1 MAKLTALQHLGIAY
15 ESIYGTPVAPS
26 FWLPMNS
33 IKSEDEIKKVADE
46 GRRANLSKTF
56 QVYDSITSSKSD
68 LDMNC
73 YPDAI
78 GYLLKAILGQD
89 TVTGT
94 TPNYTH
100 TFKIVNALAPSLTLS
115 HYNSIAEHQMAGSI
129 IDEFQFKFDSEGM
142 VSVGAKFVGQKSV
155 VVSKSTPTYSTTTPF
170 MGWGATLSIGGSS
183 NNNLVG
189 GEITIKRDVRLL
201 YTATNSQ
208 TASKYSSGRISIG
221 CKLTFDVEDET
232 ELAYLGGSD
241 KSLLLT
247 FNQNADTSLA
257 FSFNTCDVEKAVVD
271 TSQEFA
277 RVDMELTPIYNTTD
291 AGLVTVTL
299 KNQVANY

>member
-1 MAKLTALQHLGIAY
+1 MSKLTALQHLGIAF
-15 ESIYGTPVAPS
+15 ESVYGTSVAPS
-26 FWLPMNS
+26 FWVPVNT
-33 IKSEDEIKKVADE
+33 IKVEDEIKKIADE
-46 GRRANLSKTF
+46 GRRSNLSKTF
-56 QVYDSITSSKSD
+56 QVYDSVTSSKSD

-78 GYLLKAILGQD
+78 GYFLKAILGQD

-94 TPNYTH
+94 NPNYTH
-100 TFKIVNALAPSLTLS
+100 SFKIVNALAPSLTLS
-115 HYNSIAEHQMAGSI
+115 HYNGMAEHQMAGSI
-129 IDEFQFKFDSEGM
+129 IDELQFKFDSEGM
-142 VSVGAKFVGQKSV
+142 VTVGAKFVGQKST
-155 VVSKSTPTYSTTTPF
+155 VVSNSTPTYSTTTPF
-170 MGWGATLSIGGSS
+170 IGWGATLNIGGSL

-189 GEITIKRDVRLL
+189 GEITIKRDVKLL

-208 TASKYSSGRISIG
+208 AASKYSSGRIGIG

-232 ELAYLGGSD
+232 ELSYLGGAD
-241 KSLLLT
+241 KSLLIT
-247 FNQNADTSLA
+247 FNQNANTSLT
-257 FSFNTCDVEKAVVD
+257 FSFSTCDIEKAVVD

-299 KNQVANY
+299 KNQTASY